1 MTTCERGSR
10 GFTLLELIVVL
21 AVLGLLLGTAVPLAS
36 AVVQSDRRQEVQ
48 RELAELAQ
56 ALEAAWFERAAF
68 PATLTETGFFGVQ
81 LQPGVGNT
89 GVQDPFAAGQQYR
102 YQVDT
107 ALGTATAWSI
117 GENGVDNGAANE
129 EFVVRV
135 FAAVPGSRR
144 TWQRLRLIV
153 ELLANH
159 IESGGTVAGTWPTV
173 RAAIGLPAEFDRDGF
188 GTEFSWTAATH
199 ALRSAGPDRT
209 LGNADDITL

>member
-1 MTTCERGSR
+1 MTTCEQGTR

-48 RELAELAQ
+48 RELADLAQ

-68 PATLTETGFFGVQ
+68 PTTLTASGFLGVQ
-81 LQPGVGNT
+81 LQPGVANSGIE
-89 GVQDPFAAGQQYR
+89 DPFAAGQQYR
-102 YQVDT
+102 YQVD
-107 ALGTATAWSI
+107 ANAGTATVWSI

-159 IESGGTVAGTWPTV
+159 IESGGAVAGTWPVV